1 MIITNF
7 LLFADNRLLI
17 TVYCLLTTVYCL
29 LISVLLWGW
38 VRKKR
43 VRTLHSQE
51 IAFSVIIAAKNEAKN
66 LQRFLPFILQQK
78 YSNYEIIV
86 ILDKCTDES
95 ETILQAFQQQ
105 YEHLH
110 YLKIES
116 TNEGWASKKFA
127 LSEGIY
133 AAKNEYLAFTDA
145 DCEVAEEWLS
155 EMAKHFEE
163 EETQLVLGLGMYF
176 EYPSLL
182 NKFIRF
188 ETLYTAFQYIGWANV
203 GIPYM
208 GVGRNLGYRK
218 SFFVQNQGFSAFKA
232 RLSGDDDLFVNAYA
246 NAHNTRIMTSAKSM
260 SFSEPKQTFSE
271 WLHQKFRHVSAA
283 PQYSWLTKMLLVTF
297 HFAHIGSY
305 LLSFLGI
312 FSPNYSQIVIL
323 IFLFRLILGWCAFLF
338 VNYRIKEKNLLY
350 LYPVL
355 DLFYFFY
362 NSIIVPLGLIRKP
375 QWR

>member
-1 MIITNF
+1 MIITNC
-7 LLFADNRLLI
+7 LLFTDNYFLISIYGFAI
-17 TVYCLLTTVYCL
+17 TVYCLLITVL
-29 LISVLLWGW
+29 FWGW

-43 VRTLHSQE
+43 VRTLNSQE
-51 IAFSVIIAAKNEAKN
+51 ISFSVIIAAKNEAKN

-78 YSNYEIIV
+78 YSKYEIIV

-95 ETILQAFQQQ
+95 EAILKAFQQQ
-105 YEHLH
+105 YVHLR

-145 DCEVAEEWLS
+145 DCEVGEEWLS

-176 EYPSLL
+176 EYPSFL

-188 ETLYTAFQYIGWANV
+188 ETFYTAFQYIGWANV
-203 GIPYM
+203 GVPYM

-218 SFFVQNQGFSAFKA
+218 SFFLQNQGFTAFKA
-232 RLSGDDDLFVNAYA
+232 QLSGDDDLFVNAYA
-246 NAHNTRIMTSAKSM
+246 NAQNTRIMTSAKSI
-260 SFSEPKQTFSE
+260 SFSEPKHTFSE
-271 WLHQKFRHVSAA
+271 WLHQKFRHVSASS
-283 PQYSWLTKMLLVTF
+283 QYSLLTQFVLAAF

-305 LLSFLGI
+305 FFGFLAL
-312 FSPNYSQIVIL
+312 FSPNYRQMIIL
-323 IFLFRLILGWCAFLF
+323 IFLFRLILGWLVFLF
-338 VNYRIKEKNLLY
+338 VNYRVKEKNLLY